1 MLRKTSLSL
10 LLLLGILAPLD
21 AIECAKGRPFP
32 QWIKSFERYAISQGI
47 SSETVH
53 RALDNVRYLP
63 SVIRRDRRQHQFSY
77 DFRSFAKRV
86 ISAYR
91 LRKGRQLIK
100 KYKNLFQAIE
110 KRYGVP
116 APVLVAFWG
125 LESDFGAYMGKDNT
139 LASLATLAYD
149 CRRSEEFQKELLAA
163 LRIIEAGD
171 LTPAQMR
178 GSWAGELGQTQF
190 LPSYYVK
197 YGVDFDHDGKRD
209 LIHSKAD
216 ALASTANYL
225 RHLGWKA
232 NQPWIK
238 EVIPPKKMD
247 WHLSGL
253 EHSYPLSYW
262 GKLGVTDRL
271 GRPLRGNLKASLL
284 LPMGKDGPAFLA
296 FDNFKKTYL
305 TWNNSLLYS
314 LTAAYFATRLAG
326 AKTMRPNRAKID
338 SLSSKEIQ
346 TLQRLLAARGYD
358 VGKIDGIIG
367 QNTRKAVK
375 DIQKKLQVP
384 ADGYPTKELLR
395 RLKHQNS

>member
-1 MLRKTSLSL
+1 MKFEY
-10 LLLLGILAPLD
+10 D
-21 AIECAKGRPFP
+21 EN
-32 QWIKSFERYAISQGI
+32 KSKP
-47 SSETVH
+47 
-53 RALDNVRYLP
+53 N
-63 SVIRRDRRQHQFSY
+63 
-77 DFRSFAKRV
+77 K
-86 ISAYR
+86 
-91 LRKGRQLIK
+91 
-100 KYKNLFQAIE
+100 
-110 KRYGVP
+110 
-116 APVLVAFWG
+116 
-125 LESDFGAYMGKDNT
+125 
-139 LASLATLAYD
+139 
-149 CRRSEEFQKELLAA
+149 
-163 LRIIEAGD
+163 
-171 LTPAQMR
+171 
-178 GSWAGELGQTQF
+178 
-190 LPSYYVK
+190 VK
-197 YGVDFDHDGKRD
+197 YGIDFDHDGRRD

-247 WHLSGL
+247 WQLNGL

-271 GRPLRGNLKASLL
+271 GRPLHGNLKASLL

-296 FDNFKKTYL
+296 FDNFKKCYL

-326 AKTMRPNRAKID
+326 AEAMRPNRAKID
-338 SLSSKEIQ
+338 SLSSKEIK
-346 TLQRLLAARGYD
+346 TLQRLLAAKGYD